1 MHLKSEPRVDLNIA
15 IEPVIYARLFLEVLA
30 EEGVS
35 ASDVLVGTGLS
46 PVDLAESKNLMTIA
60 QQIRIYANIAQLTR
74 NPTIGLL
81 QGQRILPHHHG
92 VWGYAMQTAANL
104 GQAIRIFNQY
114 FAVAGPIARQSLEVD
129 RAIARWVS
137 RDVLPSEPA
146 RRVAIEEMLSG
157 NFMLCRYLT
166 EGKFKLQELHVD
178 YPAPAGYEAYEE
190 LFQCPVLFG
199 QDMIEMQF
207 DASLLKL
214 PLKHAD
220 PETVRMC
227 EDRCRQLLDKLDSTG
242 NIIDRVRR
250 IIYESPCDRRD
261 VQAVASKL
269 CMSSRTLRRHLA
281 KADTSFRLVL
291 CEVRQALAIEYLC
304 GTDLSIG
311 EIAFLLGYTE
321 TSSFRHAFKHWVGE
335 SPTHYRNQRKQA

>member
-1 MHLKSEPRVDLNIA
+1 MQLKSEPRVDLNIA

-35 ASDVLVGTGLS
+35 ASDVLAGTGLS

-60 QQIRIYANIAQLTR
+60 QQIRIYANIARLAR
-74 NPTIGLL
+74 HPAIGLL
-81 QGQRILPHHHG
+81 QGQKILPHHHG

-104 GQAIRIFNQY
+104 GQAIRIFDRY
-114 FAVAGPIARQSLEVD
+114 FAVAGPIARQSLVVDSEV
-129 RAIARWVS
+129 ARWVS

-146 RRVAIEEMLSG
+146 RRVAVEEMVSG
-157 NFMLCRYLT
+157 NFMLCRHLT
-166 EGKFKLQELHVD
+166 EGKFKLRQLLLD
-178 YPAPAGYEAYEE
+178 YPAPTGYEAYED
-190 LFQCPVLFG
+190 LFQCPVLFE
-199 QDMIEMQF
+199 QEVIEMQF

-227 EDRCRQLLDKLDSTG
+227 EDRCRQLLDNLRSTG

-261 VQAVASKL
+261 VQAVASNM
-269 CMSSRTLRRHLA
+269 CVSPRTLRRHLA
-281 KADTSFRLVL
+281 KANTSFRAVL
-291 CEVRQALAIEYLC
+291 CDVRQALAIEYLC

-335 SPTHYRNQRKQA
+335 SPTSYRNQRR